1 MIGRSG
7 DPKRVALPAPPRRP
21 TLLGSAIPRFCR
33 PTLSGSALA
42 LAITL
47 FATPVAAQDVH
58 LLVVAGV
65 GGDEAHSAQFHKWA
79 STVIDAAKK
88 HGLPDESIAY
98 LAERTELD
106 PARIKLRSTRE
117 NVMAA
122 FAELAKRAKVNDE
135 IIVLLIGHGTFDG
148 KIAAFNLPG
157 PDLTA
162 DDYAKLLGKFP
173 TQRIAFIHTGS
184 SSGAF
189 VPVLAGPARTIV
201 AATRTGGERNET
213 RFPEFFVQALGSD
226 EADSDRN
233 GRVSIL
239 EAFEFAK
246 NRVAASYEKGG
257 HLLTEHATLDDG
269 SEGKFASTQYLAP
282 PRSRSAE
289 MAKADPKLR
298 ALVEERDALD
308 REIAALRL
316 KKNQMNEAE
325 YQQQLEKLVTD
336 LALKDRAIRELEA
349 KK

>member
-1 MIGRSG
+1 MRIARF
-7 DPKRVALPAPPRRP
+7 VAILF
-21 TLLGSAIPRFCR
+21 LL
-33 PTLSGSALA
+33 
-42 LAITL
+42 
-47 FATPVAAQDVH
+47 ATPAAAQDVH
-58 LLVVAGV
+58 LLVIAGV
-65 GGDEAHSAQFHKWA
+65 GGDEAHSTQFHKWA
-79 STVIDAAKK
+79 SSAIDGAKK
-88 HGLPDESIAY
+88 HGLPDEAITY
-98 LAERTELD
+98 LAEKTELD

-117 NVMAA
+117 NVTAA
-122 FAELAKRAKVNDE
+122 FAELAKRVKVNDE

-148 KIAAFNLPG
+148 KTAAFNLPG
-157 PDLTA
+157 PDLA
-162 DDYAKLLGKFP
+162 AADYAKLLEKFP
-173 TQRIAFIHTGS
+173 TQRIAFVHTGS

-189 VPVLAGPARTIV
+189 IPVLAGPARTIV

-213 RFPEFFVQALGSD
+213 RFPEYFVQALAGE

-246 NRVAASYEKGG
+246 NRVAATYEKGG

-298 ALVEERDALD
+298 GLVEERDALD

-316 KKNQMNEAE
+316 RKDRMNETE
-325 YQQQLEKLVTD
+325 YQQQLEKLLTD

>member
-1 MIGRSG
+1 M
-7 DPKRVALPAPPRRP
+7 KRA
-21 TLLGSAIPRFCR
+21 
-33 PTLSGSALA
+33 ALA
-42 LAITL
+42 LAIAL
-47 FATPVAAQDVH
+47 FLATPAAAQDVH
-58 LLVVAGV
+58 LLVIAGV
-65 GGDEAHSAQFHKWA
+65 GGDEAHSTQFHKWA
-79 STVIDAAKK
+79 TTVIDAAIKS
-88 HGLPDESIAY
+88 GLPESSITY

-117 NVMAA
+117 NVLAA
-122 FAELAKRAKVNDE
+122 FADLAKSAKVNDE
-135 IIVLLIGHGTFDG
+135 IIILLIGHGTFDG
-148 KIAAFNLPG
+148 KTAAFNLPG
-157 PDLTA
+157 PDLA
-162 DDYAKLLGKFP
+162 APEYAKLLEKFP

-189 VPVLAGPARTIV
+189 VPVLAGPARTII

-213 RFPEFFVQALGSD
+213 RFPEYFVQGLSTD

-239 EAFEFAK
+239 EAFEFAR

-257 HLLTEHATLDDG
+257 HILTEHATLDDG

-282 PRSRSAE
+282 PRSRTAE
-289 MAKADPKLR
+289 IAKADPKLR

-308 REIAALRL
+308 KEIAALRL
-316 KKNQMNEAE
+316 RKNQMNDAE

>member
-1 MIGRSG
+1 M
-7 DPKRVALPAPPRRP
+7 
-21 TLLGSAIPRFCR
+21 
-33 PTLSGSALA
+33 
-42 LAITL
+42 
-47 FATPVAAQDVH
+47 
-58 LLVVAGV
+58 
-65 GGDEAHSAQFHKWA
+65 
-79 STVIDAAKK
+79 
-88 HGLPDESIAY
+88 
-98 LAERTELD
+98 
-106 PARIKLRSTRE
+106 
-117 NVMAA
+117 
-122 FAELAKRAKVNDE
+122 NDE

-148 KIAAFNLPG
+148 KTAAFNLPG
-157 PDLTA
+157 PDLA
-162 DDYAKLLGKFP
+162 AADYAKLLEKFP
-173 TQRIAFIHTGS
+173 TQRIAFVHTGS

-189 VPVLAGPARTIV
+189 IPVLAGPARTIV

-213 RFPEFFVQALGSD
+213 RFPEYFVQALAGE

-246 NRVAASYEKGG
+246 NRVAATYEKGG

-298 ALVEERDALD
+298 GLVEERDALD

-316 KKNQMNEAE
+316 RKDRMNETE
-325 YQQQLEKLVTD
+325 YQQQLEKLLTD

>member
-1 MIGRSG
+1 VIGRCS
-7 DPKRVALPAPPRRP
+7 DPQSVALHSARICRP
-21 TLLGSAIPRFCR
+21 TLLGSA
-33 PTLSGSALA
+33 
-42 LAITL
+42 LAIGITL
-47 FATPVAAQDVH
+47 LLAAPAAAQDVH
-58 LLVVAGV
+58 LLVIAGV
-65 GGDEAHSAQFHKWA
+65 GGDEAHSTQFHKWA
-79 STVIDAAKK
+79 TTVIDSAKK
-88 HGLPDESIAY
+88 HGLPDTSISY

-106 PARIKLRSTRE
+106 PERIKLRSTRE
-117 NVMAA
+117 NVLKA
-122 FAELAKRAKVNDE
+122 FADLAARVKGNDDV
-135 IIVLLIGHGTFDG
+135 IVLLIGHGTFDG
-148 KIAAFNLPG
+148 KTAAFNLPG
-157 PDLTA
+157 PDLA
-162 DDYAKLLGKFP
+162 AAEYAKLLEKFP

-213 RFPEFFVQALGSD
+213 RFPEYFVEALAGE
-226 EADSDRN
+226 EADRDRN

-239 EAFEFAK
+239 EAFDFAK

-269 SEGKFASTQYLAP
+269 SEGKLASAQYLAP

-289 MAKADPKLR
+289 IAKADPKLR

-308 REIAALRL
+308 RDINALRL
-316 KKNQMNEAE
+316 RKDQMKEEE
-325 YQQQLEKLVTD
+325 YQKQLEKLLTD

>member
-1 MIGRSG
+1 
-7 DPKRVALPAPPRRP
+7 VTPAPFDVRRS
-21 TLLGSAIPRFCR
+21 TFV
-33 PTLSGSALA
+33 ALA
-42 LAITL
+42 LTVLLAVP
-47 FATPVAAQDVH
+47 AAAQDVH
-58 LLVVAGV
+58 LLVVGGV
-65 GGDEAHSAQFHKWA
+65 GGDEARSAQFHKWA
-79 STVIDAAKK
+79 STVIDAAMK
-88 HGLPDESIAY
+88 HGMPEASITY

-106 PARIKLRSTRE
+106 PARIKVRSTRE
-117 NVMAA
+117 NVTKA
-122 FAELAKRAKVNDE
+122 FADLAARVKTNDE

-148 KIAAFNLPG
+148 KVAAFNLPG
-157 PDLTA
+157 PDLAATE
-162 DDYAKLLGKFP
+162 YAKLLEKFP
-173 TQRIAFIHTGS
+173 TQRIAFVHTGS

-201 AATRTGGERNET
+201 TATRTGGERNET
-213 RFPEFFVQALGSD
+213 RFPEYFVEALAGE
-226 EADSDRN
+226 EADRDRN

-239 EAFEFAK
+239 EAFDFAK

-298 ALVEERDALD
+298 GLVEERDALD

-316 KKNQMNEAE
+316 RKDRMNESE
-325 YQQQLEKLVTD
+325 YQQQMEKLLTD

>member
-1 MIGRSG
+1 VISNAGGPERSA
-7 DPKRVALPAPPRRP
+7 RHQILRRGGP
-21 TLLGSAIPRFCR
+21 TR
-33 PTLSGSALA
+33 SALL
-42 LAITL
+42 LASLL
-47 FATPVAAQDVH
+47 FLATPAAAQDVH
-58 LLVVAGV
+58 LLVIAGV
-65 GGDEAHSAQFHKWA
+65 GGDEAHSTQFNKWA
-79 STVIDAAKK
+79 TTVIDAANKY
-88 HGLPDESIAY
+88 GLPETSITY

-106 PARIKLRSTRE
+106 PARIKQRSTRE
-117 NVMAA
+117 NVLAA
-122 FAELAKRAKVNDE
+122 FADLAKSAKPNDE

-157 PDLTA
+157 PDLA
-162 DDYAKLLGKFP
+162 AAEYAKLLEKFP

-213 RFPEFFVQALGSD
+213 RFPEYFVQALASD

-308 REIAALRL
+308 KEIAALRL
-316 KKNQMNEAE
+316 KKNQMTDEA

>member
-1 MIGRSG
+1 VKRTSFDVRSAFGRSAFVG
-7 DPKRVALPAPPRRP
+7 VLRALGL
-21 TLLGSAIPRFCR
+21 TVLL
-33 PTLSGSALA
+33 
-42 LAITL
+42 
-47 FATPVAAQDVH
+47 ATPAAAQDVH
-58 LLVVAGV
+58 LLVIAGV
-65 GGDEAHSAQFHKWA
+65 GGDEAHSTQFNKWA
-79 STVIDAAKK
+79 TTVIDAAKK
-88 HGLPDESIAY
+88 YGLPESSITY

-117 NVMAA
+117 NVLAA
-122 FAELAKRAKVNDE
+122 FADLAKSAKVNDE

-148 KIAAFNLPG
+148 KTAAFNLPG

-162 DDYAKLLGKFP
+162 PEYARLLEKFP
-173 TQRIAFIHTGS
+173 TQRIAFILTGS

-213 RFPEFFVQALGSD
+213 RFPEYFVQALASD

-239 EAFEFAK
+239 EAFEFAR

-282 PRSRSAE
+282 PRSRTAE
-289 MAKADPKLR
+289 IAKADPKLR
-298 ALVEERDALD
+298 ALVEQRDALD
-308 REIAALRL
+308 KEIAALRL
-316 KKNQMNEAE
+316 RKNQMNEEA

-336 LALKDRAIRELEA
+336 LALTDRAIRELEA